1 MAIKAELK
9 AFIDYARDH
18 PPTSKLRDN
27 PEQWEIAVLSPYQK
41 QRKAL
46 VSMVQDLTGLDQFM
60 RFNLDEMKN
69 PSPVSIVV
77 STTDRFQGQE
87 ADVVFISLRNA
98 DRVGFLDSPNRMNVA
113 LTRAREWRVIV
124 GNHHYFGEINACET
138 RC

>member
-1 MAIKAELK
+1 
-9 AFIDYARDH
+9 
-18 PPTSKLRDN
+18 
-27 PEQWEIAVLSPYQK
+27 
-41 QRKAL
+41 
-46 VSMVQDLTGLDQFM
+46 
-60 RFNLDEMKN
+60 MKN

-124 GNHHYFGEINACET
+124 GNHHYFGRDKRMRDPMLRKLAMTQVKVERKKWRN
-138 RC
+138 